1 MWLFK
6 GKKQKPKAP
15 TAEETAE
22 AIQKLQAEIEIQ
34 QARQNLLSI
43 KAENARKTALDKR
56 RSKDEKGAL
65 RALKL
70 RKEYLKQSEVI
81 DGTMLN
87 MQTMCFSLEAALS
100 NAGTISVLE
109 NANKHIGRI
118 YDGISVDKMEDIR
131 DEMEENQQ
139 RRTEIEEVLSRPLD
153 SQQEGLDEDDLARE
167 LDELEAEEMETKML
181 NLEPPVR
188 SQPTAVREPVVART
202 EAPVPAKKTTTED
215 DELNALWAEMQM
227 P

>member
-1 MWLFK
+1 
-6 GKKQKPKAP
+6 
-15 TAEETAE
+15 
-22 AIQKLQAEIEIQ
+22 
-34 QARQNLLSI
+34 
-43 KAENARKTALDKR
+43 
-56 RSKDEKGAL
+56 
-65 RALKL
+65 LKL

-181 NLEPPVR
+181 SLEPPVR
-188 SQPTAVREPVVART
+188 TQPTAVREPVVTRT